1 MHSVSKYKA
10 LLELYLY
17 LAVPSEWPSFSLCTE
32 VFSEV
37 FCGCGTF
44 VLRVAIVIEFELVE
58 NCQGSEREPNI
69 EVPRRERISPLI
81 VVTNLSPRTRDRKR
95 K

>member
-17 LAVPSEWPSFSLCTE
+17 FAVPSEWPSFSLCTE

-37 FCGCGTF
+37 FCGCGTSF
-44 VLRVAIVIEFELVE
+44 YDLQLLLNSSWLKIAKVA
-58 NCQGSEREPNI
+58 
-69 EVPRRERISPLI
+69 
-81 VVTNLSPRTRDRKR
+81 RD
-95 K
+95 